1 MTAKSVKNILCREH
15 MMTPDLVIEV
25 AGILPVVLIA
35 AVLCRWAL
43 PFHVI
48 AQVVFKDAG
57 EGNG

>member
-1 MTAKSVKNILCREH
+1 
-15 MMTPDLVIEV
+15 MTPDLVIEV
-25 AGILPVVLIA
+25 AGILPVVLVA

-43 PFHVI
+43 PCHVI